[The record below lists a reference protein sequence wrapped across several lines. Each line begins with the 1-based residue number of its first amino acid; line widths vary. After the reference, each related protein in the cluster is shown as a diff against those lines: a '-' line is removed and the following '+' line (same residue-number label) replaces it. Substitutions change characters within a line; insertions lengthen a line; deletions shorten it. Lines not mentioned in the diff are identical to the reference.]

1 MRRHIAGIG
10 GKTIDTFFDNRC
22 CYHEQPL
29 GVSDASIDINFEGV
43 TCARANSSNFVVYNQ
58 STRSTSLLG
67 RHKHSVCIRV
77 EFRIVFERI
86 NTQFVFD
93 IRRCNM
99 SVSDSS
105 QIVFRNFYSIVV
117 EFCVICVMCESR
129 RVLCNEISIK
139 RVSNLIV
146 FSCDA
151 TYHLTVVYLFLF
163 PVSKVC

>member
-22 CYHEQPL
+22 CYHKQPL

-43 TCARANSSNFVVYNQ
+43 TCARTNSSNFVVCNQ
-58 STRSTSLLG
+58 STRSTSLLD

-117 EFCVICVMCESR
+117 EFCVICVMCESW

-151 TYHLTVVYLFLF
+151 TYRLTVVYLFLF

>member
-22 CYHEQPL
+22 CYHKQPL

-43 TCARANSSNFVVYNQ
+43 TCARTNSSNFVVCNQ
-58 STRSTSLLG
+58 STRSTSLLD

-117 EFCVICVMCESR
+117 EILCYMCY
-129 RVLCNEISIK
+129 V
-139 RVSNLIV
+139 
-146 FSCDA
+146 
-151 TYHLTVVYLFLF
+151 
-163 PVSKVC
+163 

>member
-1 MRRHIAGIG
+1 M
-10 GKTIDTFFDNRC
+10 
-22 CYHEQPL
+22 
-29 GVSDASIDINFEGV
+29 
-43 TCARANSSNFVVYNQ
+43 
-58 STRSTSLLG
+58 
-67 RHKHSVCIRV
+67 
-77 EFRIVFERI
+77 FERI

-93 IRRCNM
+93 IRRCNI

-151 TYHLTVVYLFLF
+151 TYRLTVVYLFLF